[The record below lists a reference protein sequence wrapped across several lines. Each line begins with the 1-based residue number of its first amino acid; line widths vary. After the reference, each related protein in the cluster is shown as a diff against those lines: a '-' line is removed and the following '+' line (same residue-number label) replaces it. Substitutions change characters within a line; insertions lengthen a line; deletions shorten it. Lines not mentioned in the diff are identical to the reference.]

1 MILSKLYILAPSN
14 SQRNPSTLSFEV
26 ASVEEIFPLPL
37 RATICKQVN
46 QNDLTMF
53 NKNLPIQQ
61 RFLLTSINTSNSV
74 LGGPMAKQLITFS
87 FWNNVFQK
95 TSIPG
100 IPFIVVSIDLKSSV
114 MNGFTI
120 FAIVGERV

>member
-26 ASVEEIFPLPL
+26 APVKEIFLL
-37 RATICKQVN
+37 HATICKQVN

-61 RFLLTSINTSNSV
+61 RFLLTSINMLNIE
-74 LGGPMAKQLITFS
+74 LGEPMAKQLIAVS
-87 FWNNVFQK
+87 CWNNVFQK

-100 IPFIVVSIDLKSSV
+100 IPFIVVSIDLKFSV
-114 MNGFTI
+114 MNSSTI
-120 FAIVGERV
+120 VSIVGERV

>member
-1 MILSKLYILAPSN
+1 MSKLYILAPSN

-26 ASVEEIFPLPL
+26 ASVKEIFSLH
-37 RATICKQVN
+37 ATICKQVN

-61 RFLLTSINTSNSV
+61 RFLLTSINMLNIE
-74 LGGPMAKQLITFS
+74 LGGPMAKQLIAVS
-87 FWNNVFQK
+87 CWNNVFQK

-100 IPFIVVSIDLKSSV
+100 IPFIVVSIDLRFPFV
-114 MNGFTI
+114 NGSTI
-120 FAIVGERV
+120 VAIVGERV

>member
-26 ASVEEIFPLPL
+26 APVKEIFPLH
-37 RATICKQVN
+37 ATICKQVN

-61 RFLLTSINTSNSV
+61 RFLLTSINMLNIE
-74 LGGPMAKQLITFS
+74 LGGPMAKQLIAVS
-87 FWNNVFQK
+87 CWNNVFQK

-100 IPFIVVSIDLKSSV
+100 IPFIVVSIDLRFPFV
-114 MNGFTI
+114 NGSAI
-120 FAIVGERV
+120 VAIVGERL

>member
-1 MILSKLYILAPSN
+1 MSKLYILAPSN

-26 ASVEEIFPLPL
+26 APVKEIFLL
-37 RATICKQVN
+37 HATICKQVN

-61 RFLLTSINTSNSV
+61 RFLLTSINMLNIE
-74 LGGPMAKQLITFS
+74 LIGPMAKQLIAFL
-87 FWNNVFQK
+87 FGNNVFQK

-100 IPFIVVSIDLKSSV
+100 IPFIVVSIDIRFPFV
-114 MNGFTI
+114 NGSAI
-120 FAIVGERV
+120 VAIVGERV

>member
-26 ASVEEIFPLPL
+26 ASVEESFPLPL

-53 NKNLPIQQ
+53 NKYLPIQQ
-61 RFLLTSINTSNSV
+61 RFLLTSINMSNIE
-74 LGGPMAKQLITFS
+74 LGGPMAKQLITVS
-87 FWNNVFQK
+87 FRNNAFQK
-95 TSIPG
+95 PSIPG
-100 IPFIVVSIDLKSSV
+100 IPFIVLSIDLKSSV

-120 FAIVGERV
+120 FAIVDERV

>member
-1 MILSKLYILAPSN
+1 LSKLYILAPSN

-26 ASVEEIFPLPL
+26 APVKEMLPL

-61 RFLLTSINTSNSV
+61 RFLLTSINMSNGP
-74 LGGPMAKQLITFS
+74 LGGPMAKQFLIAFL
-87 FWNNVFQK
+87 FGNNKFQK
-95 TSIPG
+95 DSIPG
-100 IPFIVVSIDLKSSV
+100 IPLIVVSIGLKSSV

>member
-14 SQRNPSTLSFEV
+14 SQRNPSTLSFKV
-26 ASVEEIFPLPL
+26 APVKEIFPLH
-37 RATICKQVN
+37 ATICKQVN

-61 RFLLTSINTSNSV
+61 RFLLTSIIMSNIEV
-74 LGGPMAKQLITFS
+74 GGPMAKQLIAVS

-100 IPFIVVSIDLKSSV
+100 IPFIVVSIDLKFSV
-114 MNGFTI
+114 MNGSTI
-120 FAIVGERV
+120 VSIVGERV